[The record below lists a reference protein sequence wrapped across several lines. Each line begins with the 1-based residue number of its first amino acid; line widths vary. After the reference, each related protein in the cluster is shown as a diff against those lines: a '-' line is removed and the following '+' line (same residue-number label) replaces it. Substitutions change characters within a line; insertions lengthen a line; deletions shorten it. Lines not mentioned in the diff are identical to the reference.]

1 MAMKKFLIF
10 DLDGTLIDTAEGIT
24 KAVNNTLAHFE
35 YPYNYEKSEI
45 IKLLG
50 RGARYLFAH
59 ATKKEEV
66 DEDEFSYFTVEYVK
80 TQNISKLYPN
90 VKETLISLYQKGYQ
104 LMVFSNKPN
113 GALQFLMKDKL
124 SDIHF
129 VAIQG
134 NVPEYPPKP
143 DPILLNKIMN
153 SNGLNG
159 GCGYYVGDSIVDL
172 ETARNANLKSIIL
185 RSGYG
190 DYDEIEKAKPDYM
203 IDDFS
208 DLIPLLNEIE
218 DKE

>member
-45 IKLLG
+45 IKFLG
-50 RGARYLFAH
+50 RGARHLFSR
-59 ATKKEEV
+59 ATKKDEIN
-66 DEDEFSYFTVEYVK
+66 EDEFSYFTIEYVK

-104 LMVFSNKPN
+104 LIVFSNKPN

-129 VAIQG
+129 LAIQG

-153 SNGLNG
+153 SNCLNN
-159 GCGYYVGDSIVDL
+159 GYGFYVGDSIVDL

-185 RSGYG
+185 KSGYG

-203 IDDFS
+203 IDEFS
-208 DLIPLLNEIE
+208 DLLSLLNEIE
-218 DKE
+218 GRE

>member
-45 IKLLG
+45 IKFLG
-50 RGARYLFAH
+50 RGARHLFSR
-59 ATKKEEV
+59 ATKKDEIN
-66 DEDEFSYFTVEYVK
+66 EDEFSYFTIEYVK

-104 LMVFSNKPN
+104 LIVFSNKPN

-129 VAIQG
+129 LAIQG

-153 SNGLNG
+153 SNCLNN
-159 GCGYYVGDSIVDL
+159 GYGFYVGDSIVDL

-185 RSGYG
+185 KSGYG

-208 DLIPLLNEIE
+208 DLISLLSEIE
-218 DKE
+218 GRE